1 MLLFGTCKQTEGG
14 KEEGALHLIGKA
26 RFSLQRQRS
35 EAPQAGSLETMTKL
49 QVV

>member
-1 MLLFGTCKQTEGG
+1 MLLFGTCKQTEGR

-26 RFSLQRQRS
+26 RSSLQRQKL
-35 EAPQAGSLETMTKL
+35 EAPQAGSLETMTKF